1 MSESVFRTASPAPAP
16 VSTESAKGVD
26 SPGVAPDTHESS
38 LFATYEDDQGNPYA
52 ADYFEI
58 KGIWKD
64 EPTLA
69 NELKTIEGY
78 IREKVSN
85 KEIENNT
92 KSAKK
97 FIQELEKK
105 AGTNVYE
112 NTNKRIQKLL
122 AYIEFRKVVES

>member
-1 MSESVFRTASPAPAP
+1 MSESVFRTAAPAP
-16 VSTESAKGVD
+16 VATSTDSAKGVD
-26 SPGVAPDTHESS
+26 SPGVAPDTHEAS
-38 LFATYEDDQGNPYA
+38 LFATYEEDQGNPYS
-52 ADYFEI
+52 ADYFEV
-58 KGIWKD
+58 KSIWKD

-78 IREKVSN
+78 IREKVTS
-85 KEIENNT
+85 KQLENNT

-105 AGTNVYE
+105 AGTNQYE